1 MHTGPGVSLP
11 NIATTSEENLD
22 RSGDGTPT
30 VLHRYFNGTL
40 CWVSAALKLK
50 VKEGWPSQ
58 SPPRHK
64 TEHTVEMNPFL
75 IDENLIDECRLDEC
89 T

>member
-1 MHTGPGVSLP
+1 M
-11 NIATTSEENLD
+11 D

-64 TEHTVEMNPFL
+64 TEHTVEIQF
-75 IDENLIDECRLDEC
+75 IFDSDVFRVVNLIASRGESSHHFRSAQMAVSSG
-89 T
+89 